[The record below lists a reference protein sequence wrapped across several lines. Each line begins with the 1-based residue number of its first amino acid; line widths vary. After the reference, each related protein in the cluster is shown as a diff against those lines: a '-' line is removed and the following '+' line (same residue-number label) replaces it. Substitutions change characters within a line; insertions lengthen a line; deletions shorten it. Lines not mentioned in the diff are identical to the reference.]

1 MIRKSG
7 NRFSERIM
15 LKKRSSVLWR
25 RSAAS
30 SSPRDRGFLSVIL
43 PYAQFKSSGAVP
55 PDRPPPAPAGSMPE
69 PS

>member
-1 MIRKSG
+1 MIGKEGNLRSRKDQ
-7 NRFSERIM
+7 SER
-15 LKKRSSVLWR
+15 SNVLWR
-25 RSAAS
+25 RRAAS

-43 PYAQFKSSGAVP
+43 PYAQFKSSGALP